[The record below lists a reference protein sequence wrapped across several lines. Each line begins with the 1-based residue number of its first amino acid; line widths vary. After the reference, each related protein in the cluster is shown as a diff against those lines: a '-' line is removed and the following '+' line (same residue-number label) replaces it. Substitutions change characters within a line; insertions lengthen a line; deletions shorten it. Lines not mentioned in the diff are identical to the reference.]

1 MRITLGGINVGVFNN
16 GVDFTAMGAE
26 MAKTALPWMNGSIQ
40 IIDPNTEDASWDAWT
55 NEYISGGSG
64 TVLWS
69 GPARIQHLRSEILS
83 EVGFSENGVRKIRL
97 QIPLGGEAPFIRK
110 GLQIIVTDGGNDT
123 ELEQLLFVVTSS
135 VNSSYAW
142 LRTIEAEVDV
152 KSVANSTWSG
162 IAGNVSS
169 DGSPISGVTVR
180 SFHHENNLW
189 LMDYETTTDVLGNYE
204 LPADASVPVAVV
216 ASSGLYVTQYYDG
229 ASDFGTATLVTPVN
243 HEETQGIDFDLVLD

>member
-16 GVDFTAMGAE
+16 GVDFSAMGAE

-40 IIDPNTEDASWDAWT
+40 IVDPNVDNATWDPWT
-55 NEYISGGSG
+55 NEYTGGSS

-69 GPARIQHLRSEILS
+69 GPARIQHLKTEMLP
-83 EVGFSENGVRKIRL
+83 EVGFSQVSIRGIRV

-110 GLQIIVTDGGNDT
+110 GLQIIVTDGGNDV
-123 ELEQLLFVVTSS
+123 ELEQLQFVVTSAI
-135 VNSSYAW
+135 NSSYAW

-152 KSVANSTWSG
+152 KSIADSTWSG

-169 DGSPISGVTVR
+169 EGSPVSGITVR
-180 SFHHENNLW
+180 SFHHEDNLW
-189 LMDYETTTDVLGNYE
+189 LMDYETTTDTLGNYE
-204 LPADASVPVAVV
+204 LPADAGVAIAVV
-216 ASSGLYVTQYYDG
+216 ASGALYVTQYYDN

-243 HEETQGIDFDLVLD
+243 HEETQNIDFDLVLD